1 MNGRRTLLPCVVL
14 LLLFIGMIQ
23 PTHSQNDEQD
33 RFYSDALTI
42 YSRQATHEDIAT
54 LMSLQGVYEEGT
66 TYNII
71 IDGYGTGLRPPT
83 VEEWNAMASSLSIV
97 ERIDLAGGMD
107 SLPATIDHSASI
119 HFPPVGSQGQEGSC
133 VAWAVGYY
141 TKTFQEAV
149 ERGWDFSDASWTNG
163 EPTPSY
169 QDKIMSPD
177 FIYHQINGG
186 VDGGSTYNDAITLV
200 TSVGASSWA
209 LMPYSQYD
217 HTSWPSETAWR
228 EAPLYRGDGGF
239 NYAYFSSVGIDSL
252 KALLAD
258 GVLGIISI
266 DANQYGAMTDD
277 IWTTDTYVL
286 SGTNHANT
294 VVGYDDTKAYTEGGQ
309 TKYGAFKVVNSW
321 GPTWSGDGTYWISY
335 NAMAQVVRYF
345 MYYYDRIAYEPE
357 TVAVYTIDHASRRY
371 ADIIGEQ
378 AIHPPQPSRS
388 IMSSSATMGA
398 ITLFQPMRW
407 CSI

>member
-1 MNGRRTLLPCVVL
+1 MV
-14 LLLFIGMIQ
+14 Q
-23 PTHSQNDEQD
+23 PTHSQNEEQAHL
-33 RFYSDALTI
+33 FSDALTI
-42 YSRQATHEDIAT
+42 YSRQATQEDIAT

-217 HTSWPSETAWR
+217 HTSWPSEAAWR
-228 EAPLYRGDGGF
+228 EAPLYRVTAASTTHISG
-239 NYAYFSSVGIDSL
+239 L
-252 KALLAD
+252 WAL
-258 GVLGIISI
+258 I
-266 DANQYGAMTDD
+266 
-277 IWTTDTYVL
+277 
-286 SGTNHANT
+286 
-294 VVGYDDTKAYTEGGQ
+294 
-309 TKYGAFKVVNSW
+309 
-321 GPTWSGDGTYWISY
+321 
-335 NAMAQVVRYF
+335 R
-345 MYYYDRIAYEPE
+345 
-357 TVAVYTIDHASRRY
+357 SR
-371 ADIIGEQ
+371 
-378 AIHPPQPSRS
+378 H
-388 IMSSSATMGA
+388 
-398 ITLFQPMRW
+398 F
-407 CSI
+407 